1 MTKSTR
7 GGMES
12 STAFVVLSLAFDTRT
27 ALFTASIAITMGT
40 VIDGE
45 NLTQASALMDAYLQ
59 NLNDLLAS
67 QTPAVS
73 VIMVDATGST
83 PQDRGSK
90 MLVTQSGLH
99 SGTVGGGRVEC
110 RAIETA
116 QAMLAESNPNRG
128 TRFVEWNLQKDI
140 GMTCGGV
147 VKLYFEV
154 FNVHPWVIAVFG
166 AGHVA
171 NVLIP
176 MLLNLDCHLICLD
189 TRREW
194 LDKLPAS
201 PKLRAVHSEDL
212 AGEVGT
218 IPQDAFVLLM
228 TQGHAT
234 DRPILQKLLERG
246 EQPYLGVIGSKSKA
260 AVLRRELKEAGLAE
274 EKCGHFTCP
283 MGLSIGSNLP
293 YEIGISMTAQLL
305 EVRDRVFSD
314 SD

>member
-1 MTKSTR
+1 
-7 GGMES
+7 
-12 STAFVVLSLAFDTRT
+12 
-27 ALFTASIAITMGT
+27 
-40 VIDGE
+40 
-45 NLTQASALMDAYLQ
+45 MDAYLQ
-59 NLNDLLAS
+59 SLNDLLTS
-67 QTPAVS
+67 RTPSVS

-90 MLVTQSGLH
+90 MLVTQAGLH
-99 SGTVGGGRVEC
+99 FGTVGGGRVEF

-116 QAMLAESNPNRG
+116 QAMLEEHNPNQV
-128 TRFVEWNLQKDI
+128 TRFMEWNLQKDI

-166 AGHVA
+166 AGHVS

-176 MLLNLDCHLICLD
+176 MLLNLDCQIICLD

-194 LDKLPAS
+194 LDKLPTS
-201 PKLRAVHSEDL
+201 IKLKAVPSGDL
-212 AGEVGT
+212 PREVEA
-218 IPQDAFVLLM
+218 ISKDAFVLLM

-246 EQPYLGVIGSKSKA
+246 QQPYLGVIGSKSKA
-260 AVLRRELKEAGLAE
+260 AVLRRELKEAGLSE
-274 EKCGHFTCP
+274 EKCGQFICP
-283 MGLSIGSNLP
+283 LGLNIGSNLP
-293 YEIGISMTAQLL
+293 YEIAISITAQLL

-314 SD
+314 RA